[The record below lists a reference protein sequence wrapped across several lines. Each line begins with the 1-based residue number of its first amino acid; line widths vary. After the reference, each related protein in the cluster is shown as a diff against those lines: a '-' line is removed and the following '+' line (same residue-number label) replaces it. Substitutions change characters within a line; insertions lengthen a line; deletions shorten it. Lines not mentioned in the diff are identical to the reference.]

1 MQMKCSWGITKLKTV
16 KYQILHY
23 LCFWHV
29 VYVLIFYSLNH
40 FISFPYLFFPVS
52 QMNEGEIK
60 SILKHCEV
68 STIIFLWPSLGSPF
82 FVGVFS
88 SRIGKEKEK
97 KKFFFNVIFEL
108 LFPSPLPGASLYF
121 ALSALSHLA
130 WISCYLSW
138 AALWFHQIC
147 FRSKKKIGEI
157 SAPELGAWWDL
168 GILFMSGV
176 EWISVSWTK
185 DTPVIL
191 GGENSSVALCCRL
204 LTGCLCGKRFG
215 EDCEHSICLSVPHRI
230 ISAASLFTPGP
241 RENLKVPL
249 VVSFSQHSQQLWN
262 TKH

>member
-1 MQMKCSWGITKLKTV
+1 MLFLS
-16 KYQILHY
+16 
-23 LCFWHV
+23 F
-29 VYVLIFYSLNH
+29 FSLPL
-40 FISFPYLFFPVS
+40 SLEPACTL
-52 QMNEGEIK
+52 
-60 SILKHCEV
+60 
-68 STIIFLWPSLGSPF
+68 PSLLFLTWPEYPAIYLGLPSDSTRF
-82 FVGVFS
+82 ALDQ
-88 SRIGKEKEK
+88 K
-97 KKFFFNVIFEL
+97 KKKN
-108 LFPSPLPGASLYF
+108 
-121 ALSALSHLA
+121 
-130 WISCYLSW
+130 
-138 AALWFHQIC
+138 
-147 FRSKKKIGEI
+147 GEI

-191 GGENSSVALCCRL
+191 GGKNSSVALCCRL

-215 EDCEHSICLSVPHRI
+215 EDCERSICLSVPHRI